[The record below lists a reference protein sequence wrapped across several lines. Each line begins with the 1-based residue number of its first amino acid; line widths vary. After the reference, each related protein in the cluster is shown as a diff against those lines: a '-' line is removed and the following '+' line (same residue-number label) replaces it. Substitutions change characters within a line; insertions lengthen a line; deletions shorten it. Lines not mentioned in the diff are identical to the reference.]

1 MFMHIEKNIE
11 MMDVFFANVSRVL
24 LAPEVQEVKLV
35 NLARRYSLINCIYF
49 LINLKYIIRITFCK
63 DCTLGLWIA
72 LDQQCCQ

>member
-1 MFMHIEKNIE
+1 MFMHIEKSIE

-49 LINLKYIIRITFCK
+49 WINLKYIIRITFCK

-72 LDQQCCQ
+72 LGQQCCQ

>member
-1 MFMHIEKNIE
+1 
-11 MMDVFFANVSRVL
+11 MDVFFANVSRVL
-24 LAPEVQEVKLV
+24 LASEVQEVKLV

-72 LDQQCCQ
+72 LGQQCGQ

>member
-11 MMDVFFANVSRVL
+11 MDVFFANVSRVL

-49 LINLKYIIRITFCK
+49 WINLKYIIRITFCK

-72 LDQQCCQ
+72 LGQQCCQ